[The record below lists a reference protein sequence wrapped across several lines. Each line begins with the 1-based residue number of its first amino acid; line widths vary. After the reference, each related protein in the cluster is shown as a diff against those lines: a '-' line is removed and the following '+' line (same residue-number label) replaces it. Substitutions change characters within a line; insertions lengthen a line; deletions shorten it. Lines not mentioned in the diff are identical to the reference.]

1 MKAFMKRLWCLL
13 VGCKPE
19 RVGADDGVTRVSW
32 PLIRVGG
39 SPEER
44 FRIEID
50 PCSRC
55 GVLVAV
61 QKENEKPSSPDVP
74 TSGGTVVGGTGADEK
89 AAEGIVG
96 VGR

>member
-1 MKAFMKRLWCLL
+1 MKRLWCLL
-13 VGCKPE
+13 VGCKRE
-19 RVGADDGVTRVSW
+19 RVRADGVTPCNW
-32 PLIRVGG
+32 PLIQIGG

-44 FRIEID
+44 FRTEID

-89 AAEGIVG
+89 PAEGIVG
-96 VGR
+96 EQRW